1 MFSKLQTLKKRRLW
15 NYFQDLFILFFKN
28 ALAQHEQV
36 GKYGSTMGAFADNP
50 STFTVFMCEALC
62 KEPFCCLSTMASFC
76 PFQIWMQHCTLN
88 HVKSGS
94 NWSNYKCFQGIFSG
108 CYFYNLVQW
117 ANATALANAC
127 LWRFVSGQ
135 VLRLVLLLLWSDKN
149 TNWVWI
155 LIMFAWFGVIIAYRS
170 FHTS

>member
-1 MFSKLQTLKKRRLW
+1 MKLISRFV
-15 NYFQDLFILFFKN
+15 YPVFQECSCTAWTSWEVWIN
-28 ALAQHEQV
+28 H
-36 GKYGSTMGAFADNP
+36 GSICRQSINIYCFHVW
-50 STFTVFMCEALC
+50 STVQRA
-62 KEPFCCLSTMASFC
+62 FCCLSTMASFC